1 VKRLA
6 FVSVFL
12 LCLISLQAQPHYE
25 FRMLDASRGLPEN
38 NVRGMLMLPDGLMC
52 IQTSSY
58 LCFFDGASCR
68 NYRWDPVEVP
78 YAEYSGQ
85 NHLSYDASSD
95 RVILRTRDHTWAFD
109 RSSRSFLYDLPQPSQ
124 EEGEDSGLFFPDA
137 TSRSESA
144 RTSDGRRWFMSD
156 KRIVQYHPKT
166 GQLTEQE
173 AIPSGSDDLFT
184 SIAVDKEDNLWV
196 GTARSGVRIVYK
208 DGTVYRLPRLER
220 IDGRPVYPHTDISK
234 IYADP
239 QGGVWIATQQEG
251 LLYWHKEI
259 IRIRTVHAGSLAGGE
274 MPDESVKCLAEGPD
288 GKILVGTIHGLLR
301 YDPKTRRMDIPFQE
315 LSDELV
321 ISLFVDSAERIWVGT
336 FYNGLYRI
344 EGGKV
349 RHYSYPQ
356 QSNVDISY
364 QHGTPNLNCVRVL
377 KEDAEG
383 QYWISVYGGVGRFDP
398 DSGEIGLLRDSHP
411 ELARYMIIRDIFLKE
426 DGSFVAAGDNG
437 RFRFHPSSDSVDRI
451 DTLNAYTLTNQI
463 LQDSAG
469 RVWLAESG
477 GLSLRDTLHGN
488 RPVTE
493 SGMVMAMTDDG
504 LGHLW
509 ASSTSGIFRMGIA
522 PDGSFTRTDYGQ
534 PDGVDC
540 GAFFQHSVLRH
551 SDGKLYFGGSSGFCV
566 IDPSSM
572 VLSDYGIPPMISSF
586 RVNGEERPAEN
597 VVLDHNE
604 TSLEFSF
611 TNLNYAN
618 PTHAIY
624 RYRLDGFDRQWHTV
638 TSVPQGTVGYT
649 FLKPGTY
656 RFRLQA
662 ANNGTDWSPE
672 TVLPIVIR
680 PPFYRTTWAWIL
692 YALLLSAAIVGAIRY
707 FYRQEERKMQQRAA
721 AEQRRQ
727 EEELNQMKFRF
738 FTNISHE
745 LRTPLSLIIL
755 PLESLM
761 KEKEGSAE
769 FPRLE
774 TMHRNA
780 KSLLDLVNHLL
791 DFRKVEMGGEKLF
804 LAKGN
809 FADFLESLVAAFRDG
824 AEKKDIRL
832 VFNDTSSNPVMAFD
846 GTMMQKV
853 VNNLISNALKFTPEG
868 GSIEVTLSDA
878 PERELRLAVADTGIG
893 IPAADLPHV
902 FDRFYRSGNSG
913 EAVGS
918 GIGLSLVRQYV
929 EMHQG
934 RVSVTSE
941 EGNGTTFTVFLPTD
955 LEGSLSGG
963 DGPSPEQEAALETVP
978 AAGRRRI
985 LVVDDNADFRRY
997 LQHELSRDYDVFP
1010 AADGE
1015 VCLRKLPSVR
1025 PDIVVTDVM
1034 MPKMNGFELTRRIK
1048 ENVETSHIAVILLS
1062 ARMSEDIRTEGY
1074 ECGADSYLTKPFK
1087 MDMLQIRIKNLLEE
1101 REKRIRSFSGS
1112 AEVSPMHVTVTTVD
1126 QKLMTRIME
1135 KLEANMDNADYSVEE
1150 LAADVGMHR
1159 MNLYRKIQSLYGMT
1173 PSEFIRTMRLKRAA
1187 QLLGDDPNLTVVE
1200 VADRVG
1206 FNTPKYFTRYFKE
1219 MFGVLPSQY
1228 RK

>member
-918 GIGLSLVRQYV
+918 GIGLSLVHRFPPHGPGG
-929 EMHQG
+929 ESF
-934 RVSVTSE
+934 RWRWSVPGTGSRF
-941 EGNGTTFTVFLPTD
+941 GNR
-955 LEGSLSGG
+955 S
-963 DGPSPEQEAALETVP
+963 
-978 AAGRRRI
+978 GRRSP
-985 LVVDDNADFRRY
+985 AYPGRR
-997 LQHELSRDYDVFP
+997 
-1010 AADGE
+1010 
-1015 VCLRKLPSVR
+1015 
-1025 PDIVVTDVM
+1025 
-1034 MPKMNGFELTRRIK
+1034 
-1048 ENVETSHIAVILLS
+1048 
-1062 ARMSEDIRTEGY
+1062 
-1074 ECGADSYLTKPFK
+1074 
-1087 MDMLQIRIKNLLEE
+1087 
-1101 REKRIRSFSGS
+1101 
-1112 AEVSPMHVTVTTVD
+1112 
-1126 QKLMTRIME
+1126 
-1135 KLEANMDNADYSVEE
+1135 
-1150 LAADVGMHR
+1150 
-1159 MNLYRKIQSLYGMT
+1159 
-1173 PSEFIRTMRLKRAA
+1173 
-1187 QLLGDDPNLTVVE
+1187 
-1200 VADRVG
+1200 
-1206 FNTPKYFTRYFKE
+1206 
-1219 MFGVLPSQY
+1219 
-1228 RK
+1228 